1 MSWAKGQR
9 LETATEISSNDYD
22 EYQSVNSSRPND
34 SADTTEG
41 LPLNDM

>member
-1 MSWAKGQR
+1 MAWAKGQR

-22 EYQSVNSSRPND
+22 EDRSVNNCRPNE

-41 LPLNDM
+41 LPLSDV